1 MIRPYPGIMN
11 QEIRHAAEADGP
23 ELLELWHGF
32 TDYLS
37 EYDEKYH
44 HREGADE
51 RWLTYF
57 ENQLIDS
64 KYGTV
69 VVAEADDQV
78 VGALE
83 ARVEGNHPVFRLDN
97 HGFIHGHFVREG
109 YRDQGIGR
117 ALMEA
122 AESWLA
128 TAPRDVDFYRVRVMP
143 GDEQAAA
150 LYQDAGFHAVEHI
163 YEKTID

>member
-1 MIRPYPGIMN
+1 MDY
-11 QEIRHAAEADGP
+11 EVRHAVEADGP

-32 TDYLS
+32 TEYLS
-37 EYDEKYH
+37 EYDDKYS

-57 ENQLIDS
+57 ENQLVDS

-69 VVAEADDQV
+69 VVAATDDGLL
-78 VGALE
+78 GALE

-97 HGFIHGHFVREG
+97 HGFIHGHYVRAGHRGE
-109 YRDQGIGR
+109 GIGS
-117 ALMEA
+117 ALVDA
-122 AESWLA
+122 AEDWFA
-128 TAPRDVDFYRVRVMP
+128 EPPREVGFYRVRVMP

-150 LYQDAGFHAVEHI
+150 LYADAGFHPIEHI